1 MFFHQLKLHRMDHS
15 FKKLLEELHLM
26 WDEYGIPYNKRKRLL
41 LVEVEMVSLLM
52 CDVLPYN
59 YSEQGI
65 WVNDKS
71 QGQYYNFFRNKM
83 PIRQLKTYSSLQRRL
98 TGNAKHPRSTGRQE
112 LRPGQKRIKSIRS
125 EPQNPLKSHIYPID
139 PARYATTAHTDK

>member
-1 MFFHQLKLHRMDHS
+1 MDHS

-41 LVEVEMVSLLM
+41 LVDIEMVSLFM

-65 WVNDKS
+65 YVNDKS
-71 QGQYYNFFRNKM
+71 QGQYYNYFRNKNVDSG
-83 PIRQLKTYSSLQRRL
+83 RKRRL
-98 TGNAKHPRSTGRQE
+98 VLLNK
-112 LRPGQKRIKSIRS
+112 
-125 EPQNPLKSHIYPID
+125 
-139 PARYATTAHTDK
+139 TTYDWFWKVYTNFISFNTLNYMDIAMLNDIFVIITFIHTLAVQLLLNNDTMLL

>member
-1 MFFHQLKLHRMDHS
+1 MFFNQIKLHGIDHS
-15 FKKLLEELHLM
+15 FKKLIEELHLM

-41 LVEVEMVSLLM
+41 LVEIEMVSLLM

-83 PIRQLKTYSSLQRRL
+83 LILDVKD
-98 TGNAKHPRSTGRQE
+98 G
-112 LRPGQKRIKSIRS
+112 
-125 EPQNPLKSHIYPID
+125 
-139 PARYATTAHTDK
+139 

>member
-1 MFFHQLKLHRMDHS
+1 MAFLEPMLQASKWDWKIDGLERALELEQIKESMFFYQLKLHEMDHS

-26 WDEYGIPYNKRKRLL
+26 WNESGIPYNKRKRLL

-71 QGQYYNFFRNKM
+71 QGQYYNSLEIKM
-83 PIRQLKTYSSLQRRL
+83 LILDVKD
-98 TGNAKHPRSTGRQE
+98 GW
-112 LRPGQKRIKSIRS
+112 
-125 EPQNPLKSHIYPID
+125 IY
-139 PARYATTAHTDK
+139 